1 MVVARPCRVLEN
13 TESYHRSPSAST
25 GQKIVCIA
33 TRVRGRASRRRSTP
47 SILLNNADPA
57 NLSGFSSPSNPVIS
71 IVMTDGT

>member
-25 GQKIVCIA
+25 GQKICIA
-33 TRVRGRASRRRSTP
+33 TRASASRRRSTP
-47 SILLNNADPA
+47 SILLNNADPV
-57 NLSGFSSPSNPVIS
+57 NLSGFPSPSNPVIS